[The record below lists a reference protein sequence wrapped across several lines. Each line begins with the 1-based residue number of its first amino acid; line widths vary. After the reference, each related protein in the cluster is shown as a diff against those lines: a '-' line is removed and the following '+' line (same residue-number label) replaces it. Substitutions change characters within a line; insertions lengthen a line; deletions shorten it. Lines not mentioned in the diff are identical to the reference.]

1 MQEHKSWQVHCIN
14 GANRSVFF
22 MVALVMA
29 YCQVDAEA
37 AYEHVRLLRNI
48 ADLEPKWHKRTLMQP
63 LAWLVSHQER
73 LHGLFYDHDMYFVP
87 KRLPVTMT
95 EEQFREEWLVDT
107 ATASSSSDQIPSVG
121 WSRSAA
127 TPAASI
133 GAGIGPLAGPTVGIG
148 PLAGQPSL
156 PLGTSRPGK
165 RASSSDLVQKAAPT
179 RRSKAPPLRRPA
191 ASVPPPTAAQ
201 WLGPDPPDPGS
212 PRQATP
218 RLAKDSPRQGTPPLA
233 KDSPRQATPP
243 WAKDGRQSS
252 SPLPRPRSLLHRK
265 APLSPPPPG
274 ARPNAKAPPAT
285 ARLAKPPPQRPTAN
299 APPATAQL
307 ANHRPKEQPAPKA
320 PLNWPIANAPPA
332 TAPLANRPTKAP
344 PNTRPQTQPPPQPA
358 AAARMPHARSVPP
371 RGPHPPPYPP
381 PPQLGQQLTQ
391 AEMNIKE
398 AAAEVRAAEVEQQLN
413 NYYVSINNL

>member
-1 MQEHKSWQVHCIN
+1 MMEEHKSWQVHCIS

-29 YCQVDAEA
+29 YCQVDAET

-48 ADLEPKWHKRTLMQP
+48 ADLEPKWHKGVLMQP
-63 LAWLVSHQER
+63 VAWLVSHQER

-133 GAGIGPLAGPTVGIG
+133 GAGIEPLAGPTVGIG

-156 PLGTSRPGK
+156 PLGTSSPGQC
-165 RASSSDLVQKAAPT
+165 ASSSDTVEKAAPT
-179 RRSKAPPLRRPA
+179 RRAKAPPSRRPA
-191 ASVPPPTAAQ
+191 ASVPPRTAAQ

-243 WAKDGRQSS
+243 WAKDGRQNS

-274 ARPNAKAPPAT
+274 ARPTANAPPAT
-285 ARLAKPPPQRPTAN
+285 ARLAKPPPQRPTSN
-299 APPATAQL
+299 EL
-307 ANHRPKEQPAPKA
+307 ANHRPKELSKDTMN
-320 PLNWPIANAPPA
+320 LSA
-332 TAPLANRPTKAP
+332 TAARESSGAGDSSGQSGGSSPL
-344 PNTRPQTQPPPQPA
+344 
-358 AAARMPHARSVPP
+358 M
-371 RGPHPPPYPP
+371 
-381 PPQLGQQLTQ
+381 
-391 AEMNIKE
+391 
-398 AAAEVRAAEVEQQLN
+398 
-413 NYYVSINNL
+413 